1 VATLSEILS
10 SRDFFTKLSNDFR
23 VFSHSDP
30 PATNDLYSVAYLG
43 PSVAYLN
50 CEAYLGSFFEDL
62 GCTAYFG
69 PTVSDLN
76 CVAYLGPVAV
86 NQDLATVAQFIN
98 LVSADLYSVAQFHV
112 NVRVD
117 ADLLAS
123 ANFITAN
130 ELLATANFVQQASLL
145 SSVTFVNSG
154 VYDFPC
160 FAFLGNLKKD
170 LPGFSVFYQYGSIN
184 FNAGITIKP
193 YQPPQNLQYSASAD
207 FDATMFIRNYTNK
220 NLAASATFIGFGY
233 QNFGAKMTITND
245 YYGVGGATI
254 TVLNLGTKQKSY
266 ATSDSSGYFSV
277 SGLSAGNY
285 QISITVTG
293 AIVSPSPVKVTITD
307 ENIKL
312 YFEING
318 TFETIPGLIIPL
330 ENLGMCYI
338 VPPGGPG
345 FSIEGFIM
353 PNIAK
358 SYNSIIAT
366 AANEDDASEFRQ
378 TINNTDIGG

>member
-1 VATLSEILS
+1 MATLSEILES
-10 SRDFFTKLSNDFR
+10 NDFFTKLSNDFR

-30 PATNDLYSVAYLG
+30 SATNDLYSVAYLG

-62 GCTAYFG
+62 KCSAYFG
-69 PTVSDLN
+69 PTVSNLN
-76 CVAYLGPVAV
+76 CTAYLGPVAV

-98 LVSADLYSVAQFHV
+98 LVYSDLYSVAQFTV
-112 NVRVD
+112 NVRTN
-117 ADLLAS
+117 ADIPAS

-130 ELLATANFVQQASLL
+130 ELLATAKFVQQTSLP
-145 SSVTFVNSG
+145 STATFVNSG
-154 VYDFPC
+154 VYNFPC
-160 FAFLGNLKKD
+160 FAFLGNLKKN
-170 LPGFSVFYQYGSIN
+170 LPGYAVFYQYADVS

-207 FDATMFIRNYTNK
+207 FDSTIFIRNYVNN

-245 YYGVGGATI
+245 YYGVGGAS
-254 TVLNLGTKQKSY
+254 VLVTNLETQQKYS
-266 ATSDSSGYFSV
+266 ATSDSNGFFHV
-277 SGLSAGNY
+277 DGLSAGTY
-285 QISITVTG
+285 QVSITIAG
-293 AIVSPSPVKVTITD
+293 AVVSPSPVKVIITD

-318 TFETIPGLIIPL
+318 TFETIPGLIIPIQ
-330 ENLGMCYI
+330 NLGMCYI
-338 VPPGGPG
+338 IPPGGPG
-345 FSIEGFIM
+345 FSIEGFII

-378 TINNTDIGG
+378 TIDNNGIGG